1 LGYIFYDT
9 ETTGLDAGFGQILQF
24 AALVTDDDLNVVEEV
39 NLRCRLQPHVLPTPG
54 ALVITGIRPFEIEQA
69 PLSHYEMIRAIRAL
83 IERNAPTT
91 MGGFNSLGYDEA
103 MLRQAF
109 YQTLHPV
116 YLTNTGGN
124 TRMDMLRVA
133 HAISQYAPDVLAVPT
148 TAEGR
153 PTFKLALLAAANGL
167 LHDHAH
173 DALSDT
179 LATLE
184 LARLVRNKAPAVW
197 DAMRQMRSKQ
207 AAGDFI
213 ARNDL
218 FWFTDMAFGTPTIL
232 AAKIATNP
240 DNPSEVA
247 LFDLGHDPSPYLDM
261 TCESVQGLFKA
272 SPRLVRIVK
281 LNSQPIL
288 MPLSMVPACGGD
300 FDIELAR
307 QRSQMIADHP
317 TFREA
322 VAKSLALRY
331 PERAPATYVE
341 ERIYEGF
348 PSRADADLMERFHSL
363 PWPERPTVA
372 ARLADERIRE
382 LGERLIYLEAPEA
395 LPDDVRSKYDGWRRS
410 RLTSD
415 TTAPWFGLAA
425 AWEDLTRQRA
435 KAGEE
440 NGEQLA
446 EIEGYLNRVSQ
457 ELADASR
464 SAGQSRFVWLPG
476 DVTVSSAE
484 RSGTE
489 DGTSN
494 EMFYLDENGQKQ
506 DRELCEE
513 LLGDDMMDPI
523 LDFSDPEVVAYWKR
537 VWAEEPPEGE

>member
-1 LGYIFYDT
+1 MGYIFYDT

-39 NLRCRLQPHVLPTPG
+39 NLRCRLQTHVLPTPG
-54 ALVITGIRPFEIEQA
+54 ALVITGIRPSEIEQA
-69 PLSHYEMIRAIRAL
+69 PLSHYEMIRAIREL
-83 IERNAPTT
+83 IERHAPSAVV
-91 MGGFNSLGYDEA
+91 GFNSLGYDEA

-109 YQTLHPV
+109 YQTLNPV

-124 TRMDMLRVA
+124 TRMDMLRVS
-133 HAISQYAPDVLAVPT
+133 HAVSQYTPDVLVVPT

-167 LHDHAH
+167 LHDNAH
-173 DALSDT
+173 DAMSDS

-197 DAMRQMRSKQ
+197 DAMWQMRSKQ

-247 LFDLGHDPSPYLDM
+247 VFDLGHDPASYLDM
-261 TCESVQGLFKA
+261 TCESVQGLLKA
-272 SPRLVRIVK
+272 SPRRVRIVK

-288 MPLSMVPACGGD
+288 MPLSMPPASGGD
-300 FDIELAR
+300 ADIVLAH
-307 QRSQMIADHP
+307 QRSQLIADHP
-317 TFREA
+317 AFGEA
-322 VAKSLALRY
+322 VSKSLALRY
-331 PERAPATYVE
+331 PERDPATYVE
-341 ERIYEGF
+341 QRIYDGF
-348 PSRADADLMERFHSL
+348 PSPADANLMERFHSI
-363 PWPERPTVA
+363 PWSERPAVV

-382 LGERLIYLEAPEA
+382 LGERLIYLEAPEVLSA
-395 LPDDVRSKYDGWRRS
+395 DARSKFDDWRRS

-415 TTAPWFGLAA
+415 TSAPWFGLAA
-425 AWEDLTRQRA
+425 AWEDLARQRT
-435 KAGEE
+435 KLGEE

-457 ELADASR
+457 ELADASG
-464 SAGQSRFVWLPG
+464 SAGQSRFVWSPG
-476 DVTVSSAE
+476 DVTVSLAE

-513 LLGDDMMDPI
+513 LLGDDVMDPNF
-523 LDFSDPEVVAYWKR
+523 DFSDPEVVAYWNR